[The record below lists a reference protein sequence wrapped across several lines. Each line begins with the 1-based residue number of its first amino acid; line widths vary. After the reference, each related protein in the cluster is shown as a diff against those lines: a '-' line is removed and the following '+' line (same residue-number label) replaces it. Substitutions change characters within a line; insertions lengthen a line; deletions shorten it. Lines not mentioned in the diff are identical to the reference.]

1 MGNGNRELEI
11 LKKNR
16 KEMLEIKQKT
26 KNKKNIVRQVKNVSN
41 GLISRLDAAEE
52 VVSETEDL
60 SKES

>member
-1 MGNGNRELEI
+1 
-11 LKKNR
+11 
-16 KEMLEIKQKT
+16 MLEIKQKT